1 MDNLAR
7 RATPP
12 PMQTAATF
20 RTTSDINVKAR
31 VKALV
36 FGDDN
41 RIINPGD
48 LMLEMVTSTQGNN
61 NGANQTKFEVYISGR
76 DIEELLGQVERAAYL
91 WRQNQWLRESASRIL
106 SEQEILDRQAG
117 EGAIKPTRPVEIKVR
132 KPQYISKK
140 EAAIRLAMENQ
151 RNASLG

>member
-1 MDNLAR
+1 
-7 RATPP
+7 
-12 PMQTAATF
+12 
-20 RTTSDINVKAR
+20 VKAR

-48 LMLEMVTSTQGNN
+48 LMLEMVTSAPGNN

-91 WRQNQWLRESASRIL
+91 WRQNDWLLKAATRIL
-106 SEQEILDRQAG
+106 SEQDLADRDNPEIDRSLLPIA
-117 EGAIKPTRPVEIKVR
+117 RPVKAK
-132 KPQYISKK
+132 KPQYVSKK
-140 EAAIRLAMENQ
+140 EAALRLAMGEGKYG
-151 RNASLG
+151 SLG

>member
-1 MDNLAR
+1 MSS
-7 RATPP
+7 
-12 PMQTAATF
+12 AATF

-106 SEQEILDRQAG
+106 SEQEILDRQVG
-117 EGAIKPTRPVEIKVR
+117 EGPIKPTRPEEVKVR